1 MAALAFYPLYLYFCL
16 LFINRVYTLLFL
28 NFFCLPA
35 IVLAQPVIP
44 EFRTFKP
51 VSATQSYSLPA
62 TKFGLA
68 GQPNSLLN
76 RDSYQ
81 EQNFQ
86 IMQQA
91 GMDIP
96 GSPDKSRQA
105 QIQAVKESL
114 QEKSRISSQSVNAA
128 FQKNYQ
134 QLLQLN
140 PDKFSITRAV
150 YLVESAYEPA
160 LPSYKVFWAAIE
172 NCAVLTKQILE
183 REGLDSSNNT
193 AVIYAIQKLWQQ
205 SNKYYDVKSKRNS
218 TVPPLRYDFQD
229 PMGEKDWRKMF
240 VSKVLQTGT
249 GQCHS
254 FPLLFLCVAEQLN
267 AKAYLSLAPNHSF
280 VQYFDEQGN
289 RYNFECTN
297 GSLVTQT
304 WLMQSTYINTTAL
317 KNRTYLDT
325 LCSRELYAA
334 CLSDLLL
341 GYIMKVGYDGF
352 SDEITE
358 KILEFAPSNITALM
372 TRANYFVYVFR
383 DQLSAAGNPP
393 KDRLANYPKAYAAY
407 KDMLEAQSKVIET
420 GFQEMPEDA
429 YQRWLQTVEQ
439 EKERRQNKQERQRL
453 QREITR
459 LKNMKNNIINTIKE

>member
-1 MAALAFYPLYLYFCL
+1 MAALAPYPLYLYFWP
-16 LFINRVYTLLFL
+16 LFANRVYILLFL
-28 NFFCLPA
+28 NIFCLPA
-35 IVLAQPVIP
+35 IALAQPVIP

-62 TKFGLA
+62 TKFA
-68 GQPNSLLN
+68 SVGQPNPLLS

-81 EQNFQ
+81 EQNNQ
-86 IMQQA
+86 IMQRA

-96 GSPDKSRQA
+96 GFPGKSRQA
-105 QIQAVKESL
+105 QIEAVKASL
-114 QEKSRISSQSVNAA
+114 QEDDRISSRSVNLA
-128 FQKNYQ
+128 FENNYQ

-140 PDKFSITRAV
+140 PDKFSITRAI

-160 LPSYKVFWAAIE
+160 LPSYDVFFAAIE
-172 NCAVLTKQILE
+172 NCATLTKQILK
-183 REGLDSSNNT
+183 REGLDLSSNT
-193 AVIYAIQKLWQQ
+193 AVMYAIQKLWQQ
-205 SNKYYDVKSKRNS
+205 SNKYYDAKSKMNS

-254 FPLLFLCVAEQLN
+254 LPLFFLCVSEQLN
-267 AKAYLSLAPNHSF
+267 AKAYLSIAPNHSF

-297 GSLVTQT
+297 GNLVTQT

-325 LCSRELYAA
+325 LSSKELYAA

-341 GYIMKVGYDGF
+341 GYLMKVGYDGF
-352 SDEITE
+352 SDQVTK
-358 KILEFAPSNITALM
+358 KILEYAPSNITALM
-372 TRANYFVYVFR
+372 TRANYFGYIFL
-383 DQLSAAGNPP
+383 DQLSAVGNPP
-393 KDRLANYPKAYAAY
+393 KDRLTDYPKAYAAY
-407 KDMLEAQSKVIET
+407 EDMLEAQSKVTET

-429 YQRWLQTVEQ
+429 YQSWLQSVKQ
-439 EKERRQNKQERQRL
+439 EKERQQNKQEQLRL
-453 QREITR
+453 QREIIR
-459 LKNMKNNIINTIKE
+459 LKNMKNNISTLKE